1 LEDSMTDQEFVA
13 MQKSTAVRSRT
24 VPWGVRLLRP
34 ALGALSA
41 VAPALAAPVAER
53 LFLAPPHHPQPA
65 HEAAALASARSTI
78 VDAGTPITAWTW
90 GRGPAVL
97 LVHGW
102 GGRGGQL
109 AAFVPPLVA
118 NGYSVVTFDAPGHGR
133 SPAPESSLVAF
144 VAAIHAVARALGPV
158 HGVIA
163 HSIGAAATACAL
175 RDGLAADAAVFLA
188 PPADLT
194 LHADIA
200 LEALG
205 FGRRARELMRERIE
219 HRLGVSWS
227 TLDVAS
233 FAAQM
238 PTPLLVIHDRDDAE
252 VPWQEGAIIA
262 QAWPGATLS
271 TTSGLGHRRLVRDR
285 DVVQETIS
293 FVLGELRWRRPAFA
307 PAPEPVMAA
316 SVA

>member
-1 LEDSMTDQEFVA
+1 MTDQEFVA
-13 MQKSTAVRSRT
+13 MQKSTAVRST
-24 VPWGVRLLRP
+24 ELPLGVRLLRP
-34 ALGALSA
+34 AFGALSA

-53 LFLAPPHHPQPA
+53 LFLVPPRYPQPE

-102 GGRGGQL
+102 GGRGAQL
-109 AAFVPPLVA
+109 ASFVPPLVA
-118 NGYSVVTFDAPGHGR
+118 NGYSVVTFDAPGHGQ
-133 SPAPESSLVAF
+133 SPARESSLVAF
-144 VAAIHAVARALGPV
+144 IAAIHALSRALGPV
-158 HGVIA
+158 RGVIA
-163 HSIGAAATACAL
+163 HSIGAAAAACAI
-175 RDGLAADAAVFLA
+175 RDGLRADAAVFLA

-194 LHADIA
+194 LHADIM
-200 LEALG
+200 LETLG

-219 HRLGVSWS
+219 RRLGVSWS
-227 TLDVAS
+227 TLDVAR
-233 FAAQM
+233 FAPEM
-238 PTPLLVIHDRDDAE
+238 RTPLLLIHDREDTE

-271 TTSGLGHRRLVRDR
+271 TTGGLGHRRLIRDH
-285 DVVQETIS
+285 DVVREAVDFT
-293 FVLGELRWRRPAFA
+293 LAELHWRRPAF
-307 PAPEPVMAA
+307 PSAPEPVMAS

>member
-1 LEDSMTDQEFVA
+1 MTDQEFVA
-13 MQKSTAVRSRT
+13 MQKSTVVRSREL
-24 VPWGVRLLRP
+24 PWRIRLLRP
-34 ALGALSA
+34 ALAGLSA

-53 LFLAPPHHPQPA
+53 LFLAPPRYPRPE
-65 HEAAALASARSTI
+65 HEAATLASARSTI
-78 VDAGTPITAWTW
+78 IEAGTPITAWTW
-90 GRGPAVL
+90 GHGPAVL

-102 GGRGGQL
+102 GGRGAQL
-109 AAFVPPLVA
+109 ASFVPPLLA
-118 NGYSVVTFDAPGHGR
+118 NGYSVVTFDAPGHGG
-133 SPAPESSLVAF
+133 SPGRESSLVAF
-144 VAAIHAVARALGPV
+144 VAAIHAVSRALGPV
-158 HGVIA
+158 AGVIA

-175 RDGLAADAAVFLA
+175 RDGLRADAAVFLA

-194 LHADIA
+194 LHADIM

-205 FGRRARELMRERIE
+205 FGRRARELMRERVE
-219 HRLGVSWS
+219 RRLGVPWS

-238 PTPLLVIHDRDDAE
+238 RTPLLVIHDREDAE

-271 TTSGLGHRRLVRDR
+271 TTSGLGHRRIVRDR
-285 DVVQETIS
+285 EVVREAVD
-293 FVLGELRWRRPAFA
+293 FVLAELRWRRPVRTPVA
-307 PAPEPVMAA
+307 EPVMAS